1 MGDRGPDKRNLN
13 ERESVRGR
21 EWSEV
26 RQLGSGEEWVGCVS
40 VCVCVCA
47 QIDTECTQLSFQ
59 YSACVCMRV
68 QSCEL
73 SYVCGCRV
81 KSSSTTPPNGE

>member
-1 MGDRGPDKRNLN
+1 MLLMVSKVVEGMERGGRCDSRVGDRGPDKRNLN

-40 VCVCVCA
+40 VCVCLC
-47 QIDTECTQLSFQ
+47 
-59 YSACVCMRV
+59 
-68 QSCEL
+68 
-73 SYVCGCRV
+73 
-81 KSSSTTPPNGE
+81 

>member
-1 MGDRGPDKRNLN
+1 M
-13 ERESVRGR
+13 RGR

-26 RQLGSGEEWVGCVS
+26 RQLGSGEENGWV
-40 VCVCVCA
+40 VCVCLCVCA

-59 YSACVCMRV
+59 YSMCVCVFNPVSFLMCV
-68 QSCEL
+68 AA
-73 SYVCGCRV
+73 GV